1 MFHPPLIITEL
12 DNKVRSDFH
21 YSIPSQF
28 NYLLTSNNIYFKP
41 GYNIN
46 ISRT

>member
-12 DNKVRSDFH
+12 DNKVHSDFH
-21 YSIPSQF
+21 YSIHH